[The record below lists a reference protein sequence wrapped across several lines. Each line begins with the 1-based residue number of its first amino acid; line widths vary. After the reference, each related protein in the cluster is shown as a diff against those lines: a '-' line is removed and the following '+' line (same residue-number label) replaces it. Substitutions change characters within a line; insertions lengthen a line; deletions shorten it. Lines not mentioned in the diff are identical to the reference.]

1 MPANQTHTTQIT
13 HVLHVAA
20 PGGHGARALLRLLTD
35 AGRHLGLTPL
45 SSRSC
50 TDPLKVRPSHQS
62 ESGTICFSAAGGQP
76 IRVTAVLHPN
86 LMHLAG
92 EGVLLVNSRE
102 PICSET
108 VCSVDAD
115 GIARG
120 LGIPAYLPMIGAI
133 ARLAGWNDLERIK
146 AVVRLTLEDTAP
158 YWVGPGLAGV
168 EAGFQSVGLQVA
180 A

>member
-20 PGGHGARALLRLLTD
+20 PGGQGARALLRLLMD

-45 SSRSC
+45 SFRSC
-50 TDPLKVRPSHQS
+50 TDPQRVRPAHQA
-62 ESGTICFSAAGGQP
+62 ESGTICFSARGGRP
-76 IRVTAVLHPN
+76 VRVTAVLQPN
-86 LMHLAG
+86 LMHLAA
-92 EGVLLVNSRE
+92 EGILLVNSRE

-115 GIARG
+115 GIARD

-133 ARLAGWNDLERIK
+133 ARLAGWTDLERIK
-146 AVVRLTLEDTAP
+146 AFVRLALEDTAP
-158 YWVGPGLAGV
+158 YWIGAGLDGV
-168 EAGFQSVGLQVA
+168 ESGFRSVSVQA
-180 A
+180 AA